1 MASLFEERKSLRPG
15 VSPCECFVC
24 RAHIVS
30 ISLPSHASRGPPPAN
45 LGAVSRQMP
54 SCCSATAS
62 RRPRGLCLVTQQHV
76 KMDWQRHGHA
86 GATMVRGQS
95 HRGHWRAVFAASSH
109 CTASCAGAS
118 LHTTSPSLP
127 RCHARGRYVA
137 LGVPLLCFSTTSPHM
152 QRHSALVVSFRLKSV
167 GGTIVICFSLEDR
180 VRRFGI
186 GFAWPE
192 SCAG

>member
-1 MASLFEERKSLRPG
+1 VLRSHPRHSKPPDRPCKRASHEDTLATIDELVEMASLFEERKSLRPG

-76 KMDWQRHGHA
+76 KMDWQRRGHA

-95 HRGHWRAVFAASSH
+95 HRGHWRAVFAAPSH
-109 CTASCAGAS
+109 CT
-118 LHTTSPSLP
+118 
-127 RCHARGRYVA
+127 V
-137 LGVPLLCFSTTSPHM
+137 
-152 QRHSALVVSFRLKSV
+152 HSQL
-167 GGTIVICFSLEDR
+167 
-180 VRRFGI
+180 RRRI
-186 GFAWPE
+186 LA
-192 SCAG
+192 